1 MFSKNIAKNENNI
14 IYQFKAIIIPLNE
27 VCHSL
32 FLKDLEYNA
41 YMWQIS
47 TIRQMN
53 KVLSPLSLSYM
64 IHVLK

>member
-1 MFSKNIAKNENNI
+1 
-14 IYQFKAIIIPLNE
+14 
-27 VCHSL
+27 
-32 FLKDLEYNA
+32 
-41 YMWQIS
+41 MWQIS